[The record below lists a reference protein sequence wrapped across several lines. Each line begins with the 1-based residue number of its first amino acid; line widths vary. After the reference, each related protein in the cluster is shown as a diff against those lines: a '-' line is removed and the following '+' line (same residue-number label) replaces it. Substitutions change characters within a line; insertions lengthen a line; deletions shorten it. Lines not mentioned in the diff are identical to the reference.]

1 MCDTFVVLASATTDG
16 SIIFAKNSDR
26 PSSEIQNITY
36 FPSQRHSNNTTV
48 QCTYIEIPQVE
59 ETNAILLSQ
68 PLWMFGA
75 EMGTNEHGLVIG
87 NEAVWTKEPLGPP
100 VLLGM
105 DLLRLA
111 LERCETAASA
121 IQTIVELL
129 DKYGQG
135 GACAEND
142 SSLSYHNSFLITD
155 RTEAWVLETAGSW
168 WVAELVKEPSRNISN
183 TFSIR
188 SEFDLSAE
196 GIIDYA
202 IEKGYHDQTGSFK
215 FASSFENYWTE
226 PSPFSREGY
235 GRSFLTSKYGN
246 ITPLTM
252 MELLRNCESG
262 ICMHGGFRT
271 TASMVSHL
279 KDSNKDIHWMTG
291 TPHPCKSFFK
301 PISFPIT
308 SLKPYIQ
315 ATHEYN
321 TKSFWW
327 NHEKLSDSL
336 SKNSHHWQQKEKE
349 LFSILKSSNSNQRVE
364 ITTKAFCDE
373 RDFLDFQLNGSFSS
387 EQTKSDR

>member
-1 MCDTFVVLASATTDG
+1 MCDTFIVLASATKDG

-26 PSSEIQNITY
+26 PFSEIQNITY
-36 FPSQRHSNNTTV
+36 YPSQRHPSDTKIR
-48 QCTYIEIPQVE
+48 CTYIEIPQVE
-59 ETNAILLSQ
+59 ETNAIVLSQ

-75 EMGTNEHGLVIG
+75 EMGANEHGLVIG

-100 VLLGM
+100 ALLGM

-111 LERCETAASA
+111 LERCETAANA
-121 IQTIVELL
+121 IQIIVQLL

-135 GACAEND
+135 GACGKND
-142 SSLSYHNSFLITD
+142 PSLSYHNSFLIAD

-168 WVAELVKEPSRNISN
+168 WVAELVKTPSRNISN

-196 GIIDYA
+196 GIVDYA
-202 IEKGYHDQTGSFK
+202 IEKGYYDQTGPFE
-215 FASSFENYWTE
+215 FADSFEDYWTE
-226 PSPFSREGY
+226 PNPFSREGY
-235 GRSFLTSKYGN
+235 GHSFLTEQRGK

-252 MELLRNCESG
+252 IELLRNCESG

-279 KDSNKDIHWMTG
+279 KDSNHDIHWMTG

-308 SLKPYIQ
+308 SFIPYIP
-315 ATHEYN
+315 ASNKHN
-321 TKSFWW
+321 LKSFWW
-327 NHEKLSDSL
+327 AHEKISDSI
-336 SKNSHHWQQKEKE
+336 SEKTSHFQQKEKE
-349 LFSILKSSNSNQRVE
+349 LFSILQSSNSDKRLE
-364 ITTKAFCDE
+364 ITKKAFT
-373 RDFLDFQLNGSFSS
+373 F
-387 EQTKSDR
+387 EQDLYNSQFKE